1 MKVYVCRIK
10 LYALNFRKKGQ
21 KIINTTINPGDIT
34 ELQKIKE

>member
-1 MKVYVCRIK
+1 MKIYVYRIK